1 MMNYKDWETL
11 NESIGTGYTLG
22 LVNPA
27 SLGLVGDNFQ
37 EARPP
42 FIHDDDDEDE
52 EDGDDYDGDIT
63 DDDEDDGLEGDIMG
77 GEEEDGIMGS
87 EEGPESS
94 FPPDGDMDDAEEDD
108 DGMGGIL
115 GDIDPE
121 LAGLEDDKIG
131 PDGEM
136 TGMGDELGPELTGGE
151 MGDEMGDMDMG
162 DLGDEMGDMG
172 DEMGM
177 MMPCP
182 ECNPDGDMEEGD
194 PACEICGGEGEV
206 ADEEGGDLDVDMAG
220 DMEGDMGMDMEED
233 PEGEVIAVSDLMH
246 RMQDYMS
253 RYMAPKMSAHMDA
266 GGGGGGAEYMAADN
280 NQAAKYSK
288 QAMAGRST
296 PSTPPHAKSKSFM
309 NKSERRAQGE
319 KKAYGDASFEREQEA
334 RNARKGGGQPHG
346 QAQSAGRFVHG
357 GELHDFEDHMKKMK
371 HMDKMKYMDKE
382 HKHEKNMKKMSYM
395 KHMKNMDKSHMKNM
409 KRMKQENFVGSD
421 RETHDDF
428 LANLMQSALDGLP
441 KKGKSGL
448 SEDALFQVVSPEE
461 MAAPDPQV
469 GGVGFAPQ
477 GRVGEIGGGYT
488 QDDISDIPVLGEG
501 KKGRYITLDQ
511 YIAKKAS

>member
-11 NESIGTGYTLG
+11 NESICTGYTLG
-22 LVNPA
+22 LANPA

-42 FIHDDDDEDE
+42 FIHDDDDDED
-52 EDGDDYDGDIT
+52 DDDYDGDVT
-63 DDDEDDGLEGDIMG
+63 DDEEDDGLEGDIMG

-94 FPPDGDMDDAEEDD
+94 FPPDGDMDDAEEEDD

-131 PDGEM
+131 PDGEIG
-136 TGMGDELGPELTGGE
+136 GMGDELGPELTGDEMGDMDMGD

-162 DLGDEMGDMG
+162 DMGDEMGGELGDEMGDMDMGGMG

-182 ECNPDGDMEEGD
+182 ECNPDGEMEEGD
-194 PACEICGGEGEV
+194 PECQLCGGEGEI

-220 DMEGDMGMDMEED
+220 DMEGEMGMDMEQD
-233 PEGEVIAVSDLMH
+233 PEGEALAVSDLMH

-253 RYMAPKMSAHMDA
+253 RYMAPKMAAHMDA
-266 GGGGGGAEYMAADN
+266 GGGGGTDFMAADN

-288 QAMAGRST
+288 RPMAGRST
-296 PSTPPHAKSKSFM
+296 PSTPPHAKAKSFM
-309 NKSERRAQGE
+309 DKDAHE
-319 KKAYGDASFEREQEA
+319 KHMSYMKKKDKMKYM
-334 RNARKGGGQPHG
+334 
-346 QAQSAGRFVHG
+346 SADHK
-357 GELHDFEDHMKKMK
+357 HMKHMKKMK
-371 HMDKMKYMDKE
+371 HMQKMKHM
-382 HKHEKNMKKMSYM
+382 EKDHM
-395 KHMKNMDKSHMKNM
+395 KHMKHMCAGSKC
-409 KRMKQENFVGSD
+409 ETFVGSD
-421 RETHDDF
+421 HETHAEF
-428 LANLMQSALDGLP
+428 LANLTQSATSGLP
-441 KKGKSGL
+441 QKGKSGL
-448 SEDALFQVVSPEE
+448 SEDALFQIVSPEE
-461 MAAPDPQV
+461 MSAPEPQA

-477 GRVGEIGGGYT
+477 GRVGEIGSGYT
-488 QDDISDIPVLGEG
+488 QDDIADIPVLGEG
-501 KKGRYITLDQ
+501 KKGKYITLDQ

>member
-1 MMNYKDWETL
+1 MMNYKDWEIL
-11 NESIGTGYTLG
+11 NESMGTGFTLG
-22 LVNPA
+22 LSNPP

-42 FIHDDDDEDE
+42 FIHDDDDDDE
-52 EDGDDYDGDIT
+52 DDYDGDIT
-63 DDDEDDGLEGDIMG
+63 DDDEEDDGLEGDIMG

-131 PDGEM
+131 PDGEIG
-136 TGMGDELGPELTGGE
+136 GMGDELGPELTGE
-151 MGDEMGDMDMG
+151 LGDEMGDMDMG
-162 DLGDEMGDMG
+162 GELGDEMGDMDMGGELGDEMGELG

-177 MMPCP
+177 MIPCP
-182 ECNPDGDMEEGD
+182 ECNPEGEMEEGD
-194 PACEICGGEGEV
+194 PACEVCGGEGEI

-220 DMEGDMGMDMEED
+220 DMEGEMGMDMEQD
-233 PEGEVIAVSDLMH
+233 PEGEALAVSDLMH

-253 RYMAPKMSAHMDA
+253 RYMAPKMAAHMDA
-266 GGGGGGAEYMAADN
+266 GDGGAEYMAADN

-288 QAMAGRST
+288 RPMAGRST
-296 PSTPPHAKSKSFM
+296 PSTPPHAKAKSFM
-309 NKSERRAQGE
+309 SKDAHE
-319 KKAYGDASFEREQEA
+319 K
-334 RNARKGGGQPHG
+334 N
-346 QAQSAGRFVHG
+346 
-357 GELHDFEDHMKKMK
+357 MK
-371 HMDKMKYMDKE
+371 HMNKMDKMKYMDKE
-382 HKHEKNMKKMSYM
+382 HQHSKKMKKMSYM
-395 KHMKNMDKSHMKNM
+395 KKMKHMDRDHMKHMKHM
-409 KRMKQENFVGSD
+409 THETFVGSD
-421 RETHDDF
+421 RETHDEF
-428 LANLMQSALDGLP
+428 LANLTQTATSGLP
-441 KKGKSGL
+441 QKGKSGL
-448 SEDALFQVVSPEE
+448 AEDALFQVVGPNDAFQAEPE
-461 MAAPDPQV
+461 A

-488 QDDISDIPVLGEG
+488 QDDISDIPVLGEA
-501 KKGRYITLDQ
+501 KKYITLSE